1 MTTHIKPDITDLE
14 QDFVN
19 KILEILTYKQGQLF
33 REQKM
38 PEKEQQAS
46 DILNGLMSYI
56 ERRNTDV

>member
-14 QDFVN
+14 QDSVN

-33 REQKM
+33 KEQKM

-56 ERRNTDV
+56 GRRGMDV